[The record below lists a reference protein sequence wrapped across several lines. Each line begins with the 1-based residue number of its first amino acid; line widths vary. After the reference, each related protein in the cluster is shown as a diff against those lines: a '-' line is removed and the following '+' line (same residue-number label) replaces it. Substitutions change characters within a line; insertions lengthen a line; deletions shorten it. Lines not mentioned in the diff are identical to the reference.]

1 MCLSAPP
8 PAATVHRTAPA
19 GRSSTTRVNAA
30 TSLRAFCPCFCRA
43 RRTLSLA
50 ALPLGS
56 VASAVSHAARDVG
69 AYYYEYLHATPRRG
83 VSSSD
88 GTGRFGQPGRQK
100 APGEKTL
107 GKRRESTH
115 LTRAGIRRVRTSTRT
130 HSLSR
135 TLLVPTRV
143 PHTLPGITG
152 RATAS
157 VRPASSA
164 SLRSESHATNASP
177 LSPLAAHHSAAP
189 SAPRVFTL
197 GKSPPKS

>member
-1 MCLSAPP
+1 MRKETVWTAGSSFPSARAIDYVKDIVDDDVFVG
-8 PAATVHRTAPA
+8 PAARGHRAPNSPGRTVVA
-19 GRSSTTRVNAA
+19 TTRVNAA

-115 LTRAGIRRVRTSTRT
+115 LTRGHPPRPNFHAD
-130 HSLSR
+130 HHAQA
-135 TLLVPTRV
+135 
-143 PHTLPGITG
+143 HTP
-152 RATAS
+152 RTAS
-157 VRPASSA
+157 AER
-164 SLRSESHATNASP
+164 
-177 LSPLAAHHSAAP
+177 
-189 SAPRVFTL
+189 
-197 GKSPPKS
+197 

>member
-1 MCLSAPP
+1 MRKETVWTAGSSFPSARAIDYVKDIVDDDVFVG
-8 PAATVHRTAPA
+8 PAARGHRAPNSPGRTVVDDASERSDFPA
-19 GRSSTTRVNAA
+19 GFLYN
-30 TSLRAFCPCFCRA
+30 FCRI
-43 RRTLSLA
+43 LSLA

-130 HSLSR
+130 H
-135 TLLVPTRV
+135 TQ
-143 PHTLPGITG
+143 
-152 RATAS
+152 
-157 VRPASSA
+157 
-164 SLRSESHATNASP
+164 
-177 LSPLAAHHSAAP
+177 AAE
-189 SAPRVFTL
+189 RY
-197 GKSPPKS
+197 

>member
-1 MCLSAPP
+1 MRKETVWTAGSSFPSARAIDYVNDVVDDDVFVG
-8 PAATVHRTAPA
+8 PAARGHRAPNSPGRTVVDDASERSDFPA
-19 GRSSTTRVNAA
+19 GFLYN
-30 TSLRAFCPCFCRA
+30 FCRA

-115 LTRAGIRRVRTSTRT
+115 LTRGHPPRPNFHAD
-130 HSLSR
+130 HHAQA
-135 TLLVPTRV
+135 
-143 PHTLPGITG
+143 HTP
-152 RATAS
+152 RTAS
-157 VRPASSA
+157 AER
-164 SLRSESHATNASP
+164 
-177 LSPLAAHHSAAP
+177 
-189 SAPRVFTL
+189 
-197 GKSPPKS
+197 